1 MRKEGV
7 QVTVYLCLV
16 IWILIVWGTTR
27 CGRIYAVS
35 GAATYRFR
43 TNVFLANAFFSAFLL
58 MGARGESVG
67 ADTSVYLT
75 YLSGIAQLKW
85 NTFFSG
91 GWDKQFCT
99 SEKGF
104 MIFEKILS
112 YFTVNGQWLLILC
125 AAIYIWCMY
134 HFVRY
139 FNAHLL
145 TAVVSFLCVGSYMPA
160 MNVMRQ
166 CVAVG
171 FGCTA
176 WIHLQKKQYKRAILW
191 IVLACAF
198 HRSSVVFFALIIAKE
213 LPANRTMFL
222 VAAAVTAA
230 FAAWG
235 SRMIYWVIS
244 YIPVYAARYGRG
256 RWEIST
262 ANGIIVLWLIIALII
277 IELAFTTDWKKRENH
292 IVFEIMLCSMAYL
305 GINIV
310 GQSFDGFDRLAI
322 FFQPFLILLFEAG
335 GKCFEIKTSRLY
347 YMGVTAC
354 LLLLFLR
361 VSSTAQY
368 QYTPFW

>member
-1 MRKEGV
+1 M
-7 QVTVYLCLV
+7 TVYLGLS
-16 IWILIVWGTTR
+16 IWILIVWAVTR
-27 CGRIYAVS
+27 CGRIYAVC
-35 GAATYRFR
+35 GADKYRFR
-43 TNVFLANAFFSAFLL
+43 TNVFLAGTFFPAFLL

-67 ADTSVYLT
+67 TDTSVYLT

-85 NTFFSG
+85 KTFFSG
-91 GWDKQFCT
+91 GWDRQFCT

-104 MIFEKILS
+104 MVFEKILS

-125 AAIYIWCMY
+125 AAIYIWCIY
-134 HFVRY
+134 RFVRH
-139 FNAHLL
+139 FNHHLL
-145 TAVVSFLCVGSYMPA
+145 TAVATFLCVGSYMPA

-171 FGCTA
+171 FCCTA
-176 WIHLQKKQYKRAILW
+176 WVCLQEKGYKKAVLW
-191 IVLACAF
+191 ILLACTF
-198 HRSSVVFFALIIAKE
+198 HRSSAIFFAMVILKKI
-213 LPANRTMFL
+213 PANRKVFL
-222 VAAAVTAA
+222 LAAAAAAA
-230 FAAWG
+230 FSVWG
-235 SRMIYWVIS
+235 SRIIYWVIRF
-244 YIPVYAARYGRG
+244 IPVYAARYGRG

-262 ANGIIVLWLIIALII
+262 ANGIKVLWFIIALII
-277 IELAFTTDWKKRENH
+277 IELAFTTDWKNSENH

-335 GKCFEIKTSRLY
+335 GKCFEKKTSRLY
-347 YMGVTAC
+347 YTGVTASM
-354 LLLLFLR
+354 LLLFLR